1 MAAPVVLSVSPQQGP
16 ASGGTAVTVTG
27 TSFTGAT
34 TVRFGTKAATSFTV
48 NSSTQI
54 TAITPSSSVGP
65 VNVSVTTSQ
74 GTSSQQVTFTF
85 VAVAAPSLST
95 LTPSQGPTSGGTT
108 VTLTGTNLTGATAV
122 RFDGIAA
129 ASFTVNSATQ
139 ITAVAPPHAAGAAQ
153 VTVTTSGGTSNAL
166 SFTYVAVPS
175 LTGLV
180 PNQGPVSGGTTV
192 TLTGVNFSGA
202 TGVSFDGVPAAS
214 FTVNSA
220 TQITAVAPSH
230 AAGAAQV
237 TVTTS
242 GGTSNAL
249 SFTYVAVPSLTGL
262 VPNQG
267 PVSGGTTVTLTG
279 VNFSGATAVSFDG
292 VPAASFTVNSATQ
305 ITAVAP
311 SHAAGAA
318 QVTVTTP
325 GGTSNPDNP
334 QAYFYYAATPS
345 LLSVLPLSGPTTG
358 GTTVTLT
365 GNDLLGA
372 TAVSFD
378 GVAATSF
385 TVDSATQI
393 TAVAPP
399 HAAGIAEVTV
409 TTPGGTSNP
418 AGYVYLT
425 APALFS
431 LIPDQGPTHGGTV
444 VTLTGT
450 ELAATSEV
458 RFGSTP
464 TSFTVVSPT
473 QVTAVVPTGP
483 DGPVTVT
490 ATTPAGTSNALTY
503 TRVSGP
509 SI

>member
-139 ITAVAPPHAAGAAQ
+139 ITAVAPP
-153 VTVTTSGGTSNAL
+153 
-166 SFTYVAVPS
+166 
-175 LTGLV
+175 
-180 PNQGPVSGGTTV
+180 
-192 TLTGVNFSGA
+192 
-202 TGVSFDGVPAAS
+202 
-214 FTVNSA
+214 
-220 TQITAVAPSH
+220 H